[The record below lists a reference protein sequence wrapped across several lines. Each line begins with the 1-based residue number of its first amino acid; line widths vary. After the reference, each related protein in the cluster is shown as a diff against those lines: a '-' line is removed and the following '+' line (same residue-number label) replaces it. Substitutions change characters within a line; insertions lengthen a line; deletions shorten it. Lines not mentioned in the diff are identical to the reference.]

1 MIKTTAPNR
10 AGRALR
16 LAAPALLVLG
26 LSGCISLG
34 GPPPES
40 LLTLS
45 ATTPAPTG
53 SGAMAS
59 AERPVIAV
67 LGLDTPAKLDV
78 LRVPVAVSDTEI
90 AYLKEAFWVE
100 KPARLFRHLL
110 GETLR
115 AKSGDKALVL
125 DGDETVALATI
136 SLRGTLVDMGY
147 DARSSSVVV
156 RFDAIRVDSKGN
168 ATTRRFEARESGVPA
183 EARAV
188 SAALNRAANTVA
200 GGLQPFKNAPTAQRH
215 RRAGNRPRAARGA
228 PRLPSPGPT
237 ARPAIPLRGTPPAT
251 ARAVLPRPLHRARP
265 AR

>member
-1 MIKTTAPNR
+1 MTLKLRSILVVPLL
-10 AGRALR
+10 AL
-16 LAAPALLVLG
+16 ALP
-26 LSGCISLG
+26 GCISLG

-45 ATTPAPTG
+45 ATAPAPAG
-53 SGAMAS
+53 SGAA
-59 AERPVIAV
+59 AAADRPVIAV
-67 LGLDTPAKLDV
+67 LALDTPAKLDV

-90 AYLKEAFWVE
+90 AFLKDAIWVE

-125 DGDETVALATI
+125 DGDETVALATT

-147 DARSSSVVV
+147 DAPSGAAVV
-156 RFDAIRVDSKGN
+156 RFDAIRVDREGR

-188 SAALNRAANTVA
+188 GAALNRAANTVA
-200 GGLQPFKNAPTAQRH
+200 
-215 RRAGNRPRAARGA
+215 
-228 PRLPSPGPT
+228 SEV
-237 ARPAIPLRGTPPAT
+237 
-251 ARAVLPRPLHRARP
+251 AVWAVE
-265 AR
+265 